1 MRWLIMVA
9 VLVAISA
16 SAASE
21 ASGAVVDPAIVIR
34 FYPSIATEDFGG
46 VRQLA
51 GDILGAAGISVS
63 WRHCGRPGSEQQ
75 REPIADPCR
84 HAPSANE
91 VMLHLVPATDGN
103 ADLHRH
109 SLGFSLID
117 PQTATGKVAKVYADR
132 VASLA
137 HGAGADPARLLARAI
152 AHEIGHLLLGN
163 SRHSDRGLMRAVWS
177 REELRRN
184 SPGDWVFSEEEAH
197 QIAARFLVSVER
209 QRLWISPR

>member
-1 MRWLIMVA
+1 MLA
-9 VLVAISA
+9 VLVAIPTGAESA
-16 SAASE
+16 
-21 ASGAVVDPAIVIR
+21 ASGAVVDPAVVIR
-34 FYPSIATEDFGG
+34 FYPSIAAEDFAGA
-46 VRQLA
+46 RQLA
-51 GDILGAAGISVS
+51 GEILGAVGLSVS

-75 REPIADPCR
+75 REPIADACQ

-137 HGAGADPARLLARAI
+137 RGAGADPAYLLARAI

-163 SRHSDRGLMRAVWS
+163 NRHSERGLMRAVWS

-197 QIAARFLVSVER
+197 RIAARFR
-209 QRLWISPR
+209 